1 MACTSPIRYRQ
12 SDVVRVTRSGETA
25 KRRAGVGVVV
35 ICAAHFL
42 IGVDGLAVAIAL
54 PAVQRDLAVPAI
66 EGQWVLSAYG
76 LAFGGT
82 LLLGGRLGDLYGRRR
97 ALAAGLCAFAAGAL
111 AASLAPG
118 LGTLVAARV
127 LQGLGAAAAVP
138 STLALIGTLHPPGP
152 ERTRALSL
160 LAATA
165 SLGTMSGLV
174 LGGAV
179 TDLLGWRWLFAI
191 TAALAAAATLAAPRL
206 LPEARA
212 QKFRPRARCARRRV
226 GDRRAGR
233 DLVRPHPH
241 RTPRPRQRLD
251 G

>member
-1 MACTSPIRYRQ
+1 MK
-12 SDVVRVTRSGETA
+12 VTRGSARRSGE
-25 KRRAGVGVVV
+25 RRAGLGVVV

-54 PAVQRDLAVPAI
+54 PAVQRDLGVAAI

-97 ALAAGLCAFAAGAL
+97 ALVGGLGAFAVGAL
-111 AASLAPG
+111 AAGLAPG
-118 LGTLVAARV
+118 LGTLIAARV

-138 STLALIGTLHPPGP
+138 ATLALIGTLYPPGA

-160 LAATA
+160 LAAMA
-165 SLGTMSGLV
+165 SLGTITGLV
-174 LGGAV
+174 LGGAI

-191 TAALAAAATLAAPRL
+191 TAALSAAATLAAPRL

-241 RTPRPRQRLD
+241 RTPRPRQ
-251 G
+251 